1 MKRKLMNYGL
11 KGLVLSLALVLLLM
25 AGSAGTY
32 AWLTAGV
39 EPLENVFEEG
49 KVPPE
54 IVEEFD
60 GETKAHVQVKNTGN
74 IDAYI
79 RAALVAVWLD
89 EDRNVAADAAPAPS
103 ITELD
108 NWFYE
113 GGYWYYKMKVEPGA
127 LTEDLID
134 KFEMPTRDGLTYELQ
149 VIASSIQ
156 ADPKDA
162 VEEAWPA
169 VTVNAEGELEV
180 RDE

>member
-25 AGSAGTY
+25 AGSAGTS

-54 IVEEFD
+54 IVEEFN
-60 GETKAHVQVKNTGN
+60 GKTKEHVQVKNTGN

-79 RAALVAVWLD
+79 RVALVAVWLD
-89 EDRNVAADAAPAPS
+89 EDGDVAADAAPAPS
-103 ITELD
+103 FTHHA
-108 NWFYE
+108 NWFFEDGFWYHKVKVAPE
-113 GGYWYYKMKVEPGA
+113 G

-134 KFEMPTRDGLTYELQ
+134 EFEMPTRDGLTYELQ

-162 VEEAWPA
+162 VEHAWPA
-169 VTVNAEGELEV
+169 VEVNSSGHLTPAGP
-180 RDE
+180 